1 MIMFILPAREGLHWR
16 RWYFSDLSLGG
27 IPKPFFD
34 SGFRSCRIISDISIE
49 DYTMDQNAGFILEVF
64 SDYVWP
70 WCYFITG
77 RVERLK
83 EEYEIGIRWIAFPLH
98 PETPEEGMSL
108 EELFKGRGIDL
119 PASMG
124 RLEKVATELGL
135 PWGRR
140 TRTYNSRRAQELGKW
155 AEASGQGDE
164 FHMAVFHAYFA
175 DGRNIADISVLKEIV
190 GKIGLDGRTAEL
202 VLAEKTF
209 KEAVDHD
216 WEYSRTCGITA
227 VPTFMVDGRRVI
239 GAQPY
244 QALADLVTAAG
255 GKIRDLTS

>member
-1 MIMFILPAREGLHWR
+1 
-16 RWYFSDLSLGG
+16 
-27 IPKPFFD
+27 
-34 SGFRSCRIISDISIE
+34 
-49 DYTMDQNAGFILEVF
+49 
-64 SDYVWP
+64 
-70 WCYFITG
+70 
-77 RVERLK
+77 
-83 EEYEIGIRWIAFPLH
+83 
-98 PETPEEGMSL
+98 
-108 EELFKGRGIDL
+108 
-119 PASMG
+119 MG
-124 RLEKVATELGL
+124 RLEKVAAELGL

-190 GKIGLDGRTAEL
+190 GKIGLDGRTAEQ

-244 QALADLVTAAG
+244 QALADLVTAAE

>member
-1 MIMFILPAREGLHWR
+1 
-16 RWYFSDLSLGG
+16 
-27 IPKPFFD
+27 
-34 SGFRSCRIISDISIE
+34 
-49 DYTMDQNAGFILEVF
+49 MDRNAGFILEVF

-83 EEYEIGIRWIAFPLH
+83 EEYEIEIRWIAFPLH
-98 PETPEEGMSL
+98 PETPAEGMSL
-108 EELFKGRGIDL
+108 EELFKGRGLDL
-119 PASMG
+119 PASMEHLKQIAAG
-124 RLEKVATELGL
+124 LGL

-155 AEASGQGDE
+155 AEAWGKGDE
-164 FHMAVFHAYFA
+164 FHRAVFQAYFA
-175 DGRNIADISVLKEIV
+175 AGRNIADISVLREIAEA
-190 GKIGLDGRTAEL
+190 IGLEGRRVEQAMAER
-202 VLAEKTF
+202 TF
-209 KEAVDHD
+209 REAVDRD

-227 VPTFMVDGRRVI
+227 VPTFLAAGRQVV

-255 GKIRDLTS
+255 GNRRQWGAPSVSRAPSGRLHLDAVD